1 LNYSFDFPFFN
12 YFFSNLTIYI
22 QVITD
27 VTAIILFLDKNIS
40 IMEKLLPFTKHDL
53 AKITN
58 HRNGEIKF
66 GEKMHTVP
74 KDADAITF
82 LSSCE
87 AQYVILGIPE
97 DIGIRANYGRP
108 GAASA
113 WDSGIKSI
121 ANIQHNRFC
130 KGSNI
135 IVLGQINVSEEMAEV
150 EHLDFNS
157 IDDRSK
163 LNKLVENIDK
173 DVSHII
179 YTLIELGK
187 TPIIIGGGH
196 NNAYGNIKGTALA
209 KGKPINAI
217 NFDAHSDFRILEGR
231 HSGNGFSYAYEEGFL
246 KKYFV
251 FGLHENYTS
260 KSVLDI
266 IKKTEDR
273 VRFITYDS
281 LKIRKERDFNLEMF
295 NALEFIKD
303 DFFGIEIDLD
313 ALPNIA
319 TSAMTMS
326 GFSVEELRQF
336 ISFFGKHQNASY
348 LHICEGAPD
357 LGEEKNN
364 HLIGKLIGYLI
375 TDFIKANA
383 IE

>member
-1 LNYSFDFPFFN
+1 
-12 YFFSNLTIYI
+12 
-22 QVITD
+22 
-27 VTAIILFLDKNIS
+27 
-40 IMEKLLPFTKHDL
+40 MEKILPFTVNDL

-58 HRNGEIKF
+58 HRSGEIKF
-66 GEKMHTVP
+66 GEKMITIP
-74 KDADAITF
+74 KGTDPLSF
-82 LSSCE
+82 LKTCE
-87 AQYVILGIPE
+87 AKYVLLGIPE
-97 DIGIRANYGRP
+97 DIGIRANFGRP

-113 WDSGIKSI
+113 WDIAIKNI

-130 KGSNI
+130 KGNQI
-135 IVLGQINVSEEMAEV
+135 IVLGQINVCEEMKEV
-150 EHLDFNS
+150 ENLDFND

-163 LNKLVENIDK
+163 LSQLVEKIDK

-179 YTLIELGK
+179 FNIVEAGK

-196 NNAYGNIKGTALA
+196 NNSYGNIKGTALA

-273 VRFITYDS
+273 VRYNTYDS
-281 LKIRKERDFNLEMF
+281 IKIRKEKDFNEEM
-295 NALEFIKD
+295 NTALEFIKT

-313 ALPNIA
+313 AIPNIA
-319 TSAMTMS
+319 SSAMTLS

-336 ISFFGKHQNASY
+336 ISFFSKNKNATY

-364 HLIGKLIGYLI
+364 HLIGKLIGYLV
-375 TDFIKANA
+375 TDFIKSNQ
-383 IE
+383 